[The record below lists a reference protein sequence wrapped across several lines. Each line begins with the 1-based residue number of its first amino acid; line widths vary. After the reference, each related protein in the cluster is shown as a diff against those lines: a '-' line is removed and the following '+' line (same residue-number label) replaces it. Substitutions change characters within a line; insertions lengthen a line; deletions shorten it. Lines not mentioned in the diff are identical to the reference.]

1 MTLFFLYV
9 FVLFISSSNCYLMN
23 ASPKILLKLMNEI
36 VLKDNQLLLETSGK
50 EIIDTNKLN
59 LLIES
64 LNSNDLNKIQ
74 KVLGI
79 EIPTLTDDL
88 MILHYFFKYIS
99 IDIFK
104 FDEHFVDPF
113 IKNKYEYL
121 MKSMK
126 NIEDILAR
134 INDIDDIDDN
144 AEMLNVLLQIS
155 LLSTNILKPTPEII
169 EGTIQTK
176 KKKDLFFNELKLRK
190 STIKIDDS
198 NKVFS
203 ILDNKDTEKDTVIF
217 ITGETGADIV
227 SDLLFAHILLEKNIC
242 KNVILCTK
250 THPHQIK
257 GLTKADLFGIIDV
270 LSDPKSSDVW
280 AIRAFGTSIRQKIR
294 VTGQITIM
302 DDIHF
307 TLAHRPLFDIEV
319 IDNNEMLKNNLP
331 KTKLIISKNYENYN
345 RIKLMNNDISFLKAP
360 IVAITIDSDNNGI
373 IKLFT

>member
-1 MTLFFLYV
+1 MQAESMTLFFLYV

-79 EIPTLTDDL
+79 EIPKVTDDL

-104 FDEHFVDPF
+104 FDEHYVDPF

-217 ITGETGADIV
+217 ILSLI
-227 SDLLFAHILLEKNIC
+227 HI
-242 KNVILCTK
+242 
-250 THPHQIK
+250 
-257 GLTKADLFGIIDV
+257 
-270 LSDPKSSDVW
+270 
-280 AIRAFGTSIRQKIR
+280 
-294 VTGQITIM
+294 
-302 DDIHF
+302 
-307 TLAHRPLFDIEV
+307 
-319 IDNNEMLKNNLP
+319 
-331 KTKLIISKNYENYN
+331 
-345 RIKLMNNDISFLKAP
+345 
-360 IVAITIDSDNNGI
+360 
-373 IKLFT
+373 